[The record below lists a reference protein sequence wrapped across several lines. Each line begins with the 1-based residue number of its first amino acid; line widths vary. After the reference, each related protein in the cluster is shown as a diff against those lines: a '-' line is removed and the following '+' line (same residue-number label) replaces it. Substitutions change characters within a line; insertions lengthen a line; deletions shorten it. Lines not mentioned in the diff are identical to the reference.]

1 MKSATDAF
9 CITNKAIR
17 RRHLHPGKSAGGDIP
32 ATGGWKSSNCK
43 PVHRHNCCRKP
54 ASRIAR

>member
-9 CITNKAIR
+9 RMTSDAIR

-32 ATGGWKSSNCK
+32 ATGTWKS
-43 PVHRHNCCRKP
+43 
-54 ASRIAR
+54 